1 MKKICVVGLAMAL
14 MLGGMV
20 SSVSAAPYVSG
31 NFGLVSVSDSTLN
44 GNSSGELSFDSGF
57 GFVAAIGN
65 GFDGPRGEVEVAYR
79 TNDLDGFSLGG
90 SSGSTNGD
98 ISSLAVM
105 GNLLLDVAISENVRP
120 FLGAGIGL
128 ANVEIDSSDSS
139 DDTVFA
145 YQAIAG
151 LGFPLTHVTTLDLQY
166 RYFASEDPNFDG
178 AKAEY
183 QTHNFFAGLR
193 FDF

>member
-1 MKKICVVGLAMAL
+1 MKKICGAGLAMAL
-14 MLGGMV
+14 MLAGVV
-20 SSVSAAPYVSG
+20 SSASAAPYVAG
-31 NFGLVSVSDSTLN
+31 NFGMVSVNDSTLS

-57 GFVAAIGN
+57 GFIAAIGN
-65 GFDGPRGEVEVAYR
+65 GFDGLRAEAEISYR
-79 TNDLDGFSLGG
+79 TNDLD
-90 SSGSTNGD
+90 TPVNGD

-105 GNLLLDVAISENVRP
+105 GNLLVDLDISESVRP
-120 FLGAGIGL
+120 FLGAGMGL
-128 ANVEIDSSDSS
+128 ANVEIDGDSDSS

-151 LGFPLTHVTTLDLQY
+151 IGFPLTHVTTLDLQY
-166 RYFASEDPNFDG
+166 RYFASADPDFDG
-178 AKAEY
+178 TEAEY

>member
-14 MLGGMV
+14 MLGGVV
-20 SSVSAAPYVSG
+20 SSATAAPYVSG
-31 NFGLVSVSDSTLN
+31 AFGMVSMSDSDISAP
-44 GNSSGELSFDSGF
+44 GFSAELSFDPGF
-57 GFVAAIGN
+57 GFIAAVGN
-65 GFDGPRGEVEVAYR
+65 EFDGLRGEIEMAYR
-79 TNDLDGFSLGG
+79 TNDVDKFSSGGFSE
-90 SSGSTNGD
+90 SVNGD

-105 GNLLLDVAISENVRP
+105 GNLLVDLPLSESIRP

-128 ANVEIDSSDSS
+128 ANVDLDGDD

-166 RYFASEDPNFDG
+166 RYFATADADFDG
-178 AKAEY
+178 AEIEY

-193 FDF
+193 FNF